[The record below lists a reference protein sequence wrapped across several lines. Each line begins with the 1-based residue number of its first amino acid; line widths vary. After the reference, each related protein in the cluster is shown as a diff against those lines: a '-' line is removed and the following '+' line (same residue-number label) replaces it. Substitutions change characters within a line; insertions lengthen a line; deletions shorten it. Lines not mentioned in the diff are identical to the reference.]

1 MARKSRKNVNAV
13 VLTAKEENK
22 ACPTAIYVRL
32 SIENSG
38 KKDEGNSIENQ
49 MNICKEYLSEH
60 PELKLYKIYSD
71 NGEKG
76 TDFDRPEFN
85 AMMKATRQGK
95 IKCII
100 VKDLSRF
107 GRDYI
112 ETGNYL
118 EKIFPFLGIRFI
130 SVTDNYDSALTDD
143 AEGALLIPLKNMINE
158 MYAKDISRKII
169 TSFRARQENA
179 EVLPAFAPYG
189 YVKSETRKYRYEID
203 EAVADNVR
211 LMFEWKAEGISH
223 AEICKRLNDMGATT
237 PALRKVEL
245 GIWRAEKY
253 KHTIWHGRSI
263 IDILTNPTYTG
274 CIVYGRMPKSLCEG
288 IKMHRASK
296 DEWRIMPDMHEPI
309 VSQEL
314 YDKVQEIFVK
324 NKKVIADKTAVTK
337 ELREKIINLFDK
349 KIYCGDCK
357 KRMRF
362 VRATPGTKKL
372 YSSYACGGYIDSSYR
387 KCSRHGIRYD
397 KVCEAVW
404 SAVQEQLTMAVDME
418 KVFSQMK
425 GKAEHRKLVEEYSG
439 KIAYLM
445 EELTKLN
452 VRREKLYENFVEG
465 ILDDAEYQLAKL
477 KYAEGAEKLSEELE
491 TVKARKTYMESAII
505 FDTDWARAVKAS
517 ANETELTQKL
527 VDTLIE
533 AVYVYEDKRVE
544 VKFKYV
550 ESRNEMVQ
558 LMETMMKGME

>member
-1 MARKSRKNVNAV
+1 MARKSRKNVNE
-13 VLTAKEENK
+13 VLPVMPEESK
-22 ACPTAIYVRL
+22 ACPTAVYVRL

-49 MNICKEYLSEH
+49 TNICKEYLSEH
-60 PELKLYKIYSD
+60 PDLKLYKIYSD

-85 AMMKATRQGK
+85 AMMKDARQGK

-112 ETGNYL
+112 ETGSYL

-189 YVKSETRKYRYEID
+189 YVKSKTRKYRYEID

-211 LMFEWKAEGISH
+211 LIYEWKAEGVSH
-223 AEICKRLNDMGATT
+223 AEICRRLNDMGATT
-237 PALRKVEL
+237 PAMRKVEL

-253 KHTIWHGRSI
+253 KHTYWHGRTI

-314 YDKVQEIFVK
+314 YDGVQEIFAK
-324 NKKVIADKTAVTK
+324 NKRVIADKTAESK
-337 ELREKIINLFDK
+337 ELRESVINLFDK
-349 KIYCGDCK
+349 KIYCGDCG

-362 VRATPGTKKL
+362 IRAKTGTRKL
-372 YSSYACGGYIDSSYR
+372 YNSYTCGGYIDSGYR
-387 KCSRHGIRYD
+387 NCSRHGIRYD
-397 KVCEAVW
+397 AVCDAVLA
-404 SAVQEQLTMAVDME
+404 AVQEQMTMAADME
-418 KVFSQMK
+418 KMFFETK
-425 GKAEHRKLVEEYSG
+425 GSASHRKLADQYSG
-439 KIAYLM
+439 RIAYLSA
-445 EELTKLN
+445 EITKLN
-452 VRREKLYENFVEG
+452 TRREMLYENLVEG
-465 ILDDAEYQLAKL
+465 ILDEAEYQLAKT
-477 KYAEGAEKLSEELE
+477 KYAAEAEKLSAELE
-491 TVKARKTYMESAII
+491 EVKRQKKQLDSAVM
-505 FDTDWARAVKAS
+505 FDTDWARAVKTTES
-517 ANETELTQKL
+517 TSELTQGL
-527 VDTLIE
+527 VDALIE
-533 AVYVYEDKRVE
+533 GVYVYEDKRVE
-544 VKFKYV
+544 VKFKYA
-550 ESRNEMVQ
+550 ESRNEMVRI
-558 LMETMMKGME
+558 MEMMMKGVV